1 VSAGALLAPL
11 GWVTGTA
18 AALRRAAH
26 RRGVL
31 GSRRLPAPVV
41 SVGNL
46 SVGGTGK
53 TPLVAFLAAAARDA
67 GFRVAI
73 LSRGYGGSSTLPV
86 LLVSDGERVVADAA
100 AAGDEP
106 VLLARALPGVVVAVG
121 PRRDVVGAEVC
132 RRFAPQL
139 VLLDDGFQH
148 LRLARDLDVACVRAS
163 DLASRP
169 LPAGR
174 LREFPGALAAA
185 DVAVLSAEPAVD
197 ADAAAERHAVAQLA
211 ALVGV
216 ERVVVARRRP
226 LGFFGA
232 DGAATAPPARPFLFA
247 GIARPGRFEADVRHA
262 AGEPVGTRFFRD
274 HHRFTADELRAVA
287 AAARAADA
295 DALVTTEKDLVR
307 LDAAGER
314 AGLGPLPLR
323 TLRLSVAL
331 DDEAR
336 LVAPVLALARRG
348 RAA

>member
-1 VSAGALLAPL
+1 MSAGALLAPL

-26 RRGVL
+26 GLGVL

-67 GFRVAI
+67 GYRVAV
-73 LSRGYGGSSTLPV
+73 LSRGYGGRSTTPV
-86 LLVSDGERVVADAA
+86 LLVSDGGRVLADAA

-121 PRRDVVGAEVC
+121 PRRDVVGEEVC

-148 LRLARDLDVACVRAS
+148 LRLARDLDVVCVRAE

-174 LREFPGALAAA
+174 LREFPRALAAA

-197 ADAAAERHAVAQLA
+197 ADASAERRAVARLA
-211 ALVGV
+211 GLTGV

-226 LGFFGA
+226 LGFF
-232 DGAATAPPARPFLFA
+232 DAAGVPVPAPARPFLFA

-274 HHRFTADELRAVA
+274 HHPFTADDRRAVA
-287 AAARAADA
+287 NAARDA
-295 DALVTTEKDLVR
+295 GGDALVTTEKDLAR
-307 LDAAGER
+307 LDATGDSAD
-314 AGLGPLPLR
+314 LGPLPLR
-323 TLRLSVAL
+323 TLRVSVAL

-336 LVAPVLALARRG
+336 LVEPVLALARRG
-348 RAA
+348 TAA